1 MKETYWFAD
10 ARWHCY
16 STGIIRAQESVDKAS
31 YQLSTSLQSLSHETI
46 VKKVKNKTVCYLF
59 SAHTHKVWAFRG
71 MSKQQQTITKQ
82 LQNLYSW
89 TQFYQ
94 ERGNKDQIRKCQ
106 TQIAELKKA
115 YNQLKSN
122 KNGKTK
128 NA

>member
-1 MKETYWFAD
+1 M
-10 ARWHCY
+10 RG
-16 STGIIRAQESVDKAS
+16 STP
-31 YQLSTSLQSLSHETI
+31 LSRS
-46 VKKVKNKTVCYLF
+46 
-59 SAHTHKVWAFRG
+59 

-115 YNQLKSN
+115 YNQTKTK
-122 KNGKTK
+122 KNG
-128 NA
+128 

>member
-1 MKETYWFAD
+1 MLVTRCNYREK
-10 ARWHCY
+10 
-16 STGIIRAQESVDKAS
+16 
-31 YQLSTSLQSLSHETI
+31 L
-46 VKKVKNKTVCYLF
+46 KTLLAL
-59 SAHTHKVWAFRG
+59 AHTHKVWAFRG

-94 ERGNKDQIRKCQ
+94 ERGNKEQIRKCQ

-122 KNGKTK
+122 KNGKK
-128 NA
+128 

>member
-1 MKETYWFAD
+1 M
-10 ARWHCY
+10 
-16 STGIIRAQESVDKAS
+16 V
-31 YQLSTSLQSLSHETI
+31 
-46 VKKVKNKTVCYLF
+46 
-59 SAHTHKVWAFRG
+59 AHTHKVWAFRG

-94 ERGNKDQIRKCQ
+94 ERGNKEQIRKCQ

-115 YNQLKSN
+115 YNQTKSN

-128 NA
+128 NAK

>member
-1 MKETYWFAD
+1 MVLCSD
-10 ARWHCY
+10 N
-16 STGIIRAQESVDKAS
+16 
-31 YQLSTSLQSLSHETI
+31 HERHNRDTEQCNL
-46 VKKVKNKTVCYLF
+46 VKVQGLV
-59 SAHTHKVWAFRG
+59 AHTHKVWAFRG